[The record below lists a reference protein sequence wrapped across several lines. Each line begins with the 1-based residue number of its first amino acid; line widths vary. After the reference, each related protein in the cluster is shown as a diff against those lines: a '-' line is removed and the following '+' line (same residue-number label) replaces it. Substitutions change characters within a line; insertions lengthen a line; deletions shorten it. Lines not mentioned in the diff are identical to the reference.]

1 MTRSSQINN
10 TLAPLRNV
18 LAFRTMLQRL
28 DDRSAG
34 LTGMG
39 CFYGPAGFGKTM
51 ASIYSANARGACLV
65 QCESTWTVKTLCLVI
80 LEELGLKPAR
90 TTPEMSRQIQQALAQ
105 DDIPLIVDE
114 ADFLVSKKSVEILRD
129 IYEKSG
135 VPVILVGEEA
145 LPSKLRRWERI
156 HSRML
161 ERVAAEPLDDEDF
174 GHLVAIRCPDVAISQ
189 DLAAAIKLASKGS
202 ARLIVNNL
210 DTVRLRAAQLGGKGE
225 MALADLGGIGLHDG
239 TPPQMRRFG

>member
-1 MTRSSQINN
+1 MTQGSQINN

-34 LTGMG
+34 LAGMG

-51 ASIYSANARGACLV
+51 AANYNSNARGACLV
-65 QCESTWTVKTLCLVI
+65 QCESTWTVKTLCGAI
-80 LEELGLKPAR
+80 LEELGIKPAR
-90 TTPEMSRQIQQALAQ
+90 TTPEMSRQIQQALAI
-105 DDIPLIVDE
+105 DNIPLIVDE
-114 ADFLVSKKSVEILRD
+114 ADFLVTKKSIEILRD

-145 LPSKLRRWERI
+145 LPTKLRRWERI

-161 ERVAAEPLDDEDF
+161 ERVAAEPLDDQDF
-174 GHLVAIRCPDVAISQ
+174 EQLKKIRCPDVEVAE
-189 DLAAAIKLASKGS
+189 DLALAIQQVSRGS

-210 DTVRLRAAQLGGKGE
+210 DTVRERARLIGKTRITP
-225 MALADLGGIGLHDG
+225 ADLGNMRLHDG
-239 TPPQMRRFG
+239 TAPQLRRFA

>member
-1 MTRSSQINN
+1 MTQSSQTNN

-18 LAFRTMLQRL
+18 MAFRTMMERL
-28 DDRSAG
+28 DTRSAG

-51 ASIYSANARGACLV
+51 AAIYSANTRGACLV
-65 QCESTWTVKTLCLVI
+65 QCESTWTVKTLCQVI
-80 LEELGLKPAR
+80 LEELGIKPAR
-90 TTPEMSRQIQQALAQ
+90 TTPEMSRQIQQALAI
-105 DDIPLIVDE
+105 DNIPLIVDE
-114 ADFLVSKKSVEILRD
+114 ADFLVTKKSVEILRD
-129 IYEKSG
+129 IYEKSQ

-145 LPSKLRRWERI
+145 LPMKLRRWERI

-161 ERVAAEPLDDEDF
+161 ERVAAEPVDDQDF
-174 GHLVAIRCPDVAISQ
+174 AELVKIRCPDVALAP
-189 DLAAAIKLASKGS
+189 DLAQAIKQASKGS

-210 DTVRLRAAQLGGKGE
+210 DTVRQRARVLGKTRVS
-225 MALADLGGIGLHDG
+225 LSDLSAASLHDG

>member
-1 MTRSSQINN
+1 MTQSSQTNN

-34 LTGMG
+34 LAGMG

-51 ASIYSANARGACLV
+51 ASIYCANQRGACLV
-65 QCESTWTVKTLCLVI
+65 QCESTWTVKTLCQVI
-80 LEELGLKPAR
+80 LEELGIKPAR
-90 TTPEMSRQIQQALAQ
+90 TTPEMSRQIQQALAMEN
-105 DDIPLIVDE
+105 IPLIVDE
-114 ADFLVSKKSVEILRD
+114 ADYLVTKKSVEILRD

-145 LPSKLRRWERI
+145 LPAKLRQWERI

-174 GHLVAIRCPDVAISQ
+174 GHLKRIRCRDVELSSE
-189 DLAAAIKLASKGS
+189 LSAAIKAASRGS

-210 DTVRLRAAQLGGKGE
+210 DTVRQRARVLGKAE
-225 MALADLGGIGLHDG
+225 LDLSDLGTVRLHDG
-239 TPPQMRRFG
+239 TAPELRRFA